1 MEGLRPAF
9 PASLSTLASWTSD
22 LGERRLQVKT
32 IKAYLTGVR
41 SAHINIGFDDLKV
54 FHHPMLQRII
64 AGIRRMRGEAGVK
77 ERRPITRDLL
87 LLMLANI
94 DKTTR
99 LGANLHAAFC
109 LAFAGFLRIGEFTY
123 SINDRSD
130 PEFAKWFLTRRSVA
144 FYKDYI
150 ELSLPAS
157 KTDPF
162 RQGVTILIA
171 SASDDACPISSLQNL
186 FNRFPAP
193 KHAPLFDAGVGF
205 SRQWVTQ
212 MLRDILMTLGITG
225 NYSGHS
231 FRRGAATSARDAGL
245 TEDRIMLLGRWRS
258 DSYKLYI
265 ETHPQ
270 HILAAS
276 RRLQGQ

>member
-1 MEGLRPAF
+1 M
-9 PASLSTLASWTSD
+9 LASWTSN
-22 LGERRLQVKT
+22 LGDRRLHVKT

-41 SAHINIGFDDLKV
+41 STHVDMGFDDLHV

-64 AGIRRMRGEAGVK
+64 AGIRRMRGEPGVK

-87 LLMLANI
+87 LLMLADI
-94 DKTTR
+94 DKTSR

-123 SINDRSD
+123 SNADRND
-130 PEFAKWFLTRRSVA
+130 PEFANWFLTRRSVA
-144 FYKDYI
+144 FYEDHV

-162 RQGVTILIA
+162 RQGVTILVA
-171 SASDDACPISSLQNL
+171 GADDDACPVASLQNL
-186 FNRFPAP
+186 FERFPSP
-193 KHAPLFDAGVGF
+193 RHAPLFDMGTGF

-212 MLRDILMTLGITG
+212 MLRNILAALGIAG

-276 RRLQGQ
+276 RRLQGR

>member
-1 MEGLRPAF
+1 MQGFKPAF
-9 PASLSTLASWTSD
+9 PASLPTLASWVAT
-22 LGERRLQVKT
+22 LGDRRLHVKT
-32 IKAYLTGVR
+32 IKAYLTGTR
-41 SAHINIGFDDLKV
+41 SAHVDMGFEDLKV
-54 FHHPMLQRII
+54 FQHPMLQRIV
-64 AGIRRMRGEAGVK
+64 AGIRRIRGEPGVK

-87 LLMLANI
+87 LLMLSCINQN
-94 DKTTR
+94 TR
-99 LGANLHAAFC
+99 VGANLHAAFS
-109 LAFAGFLRIGEFTY
+109 LAFAGFLQIGEFTY
-123 SINDRSD
+123 SAEDRGD
-130 PEFAKWFLTRRSVA
+130 PEFTKWFLTRGSIA
-144 FYKDYI
+144 LYKDYM

-171 SASDDACPISSLQNL
+171 SADDNACPIALLQHL
-186 FNRFPAP
+186 LHRFPSP
-193 KHAPLFDAGVGF
+193 RDAPLFDSGAGF
-205 SRQWVTQ
+205 SRQWVTR
-212 MLRDILMTLGITG
+212 MLRDILSTLGYTG

-245 TEDRIMLLGRWRS
+245 SEDRIMLLGRWKS

-276 RRLQGQ
+276 RRLQGR

>member
-1 MEGLRPAF
+1 
-9 PASLSTLASWTSD
+9 
-22 LGERRLQVKT
+22 
-32 IKAYLTGVR
+32 
-41 SAHINIGFDDLKV
+41 
-54 FHHPMLQRII
+54 MLQRIV
-64 AGIRRMRGEAGVK
+64 AGIRRLRGEAGTK

-87 LLMLANI
+87 LRLLATCNKNTMHGANI
-94 DKTTR
+94 Y
-99 LGANLHAAFC
+99 AAFC

-123 SINDRSD
+123 SAEDRNDPD
-130 PEFAKWFLTRRSVA
+130 FAKWSLTRRSVA
-144 FYKDYI
+144 LHQDHL

-171 SASDDACPISSLQNL
+171 GASDEACPVAALRFL
-186 FNRFPAP
+186 FSRFPAP
-193 KHAPLFDAGVGF
+193 GDAPLFDMGTGF

-212 MLRDILMTLGITG
+212 MLRDALLALGQTG

-245 TEDRIMLLGRWRS
+245 SEDRIMLLGRWRS

-270 HILAAS
+270 HILDAS
-276 RRLQGQ
+276 RRLQG